1 MPFDE
6 FIKNRDLLSGDLFE
20 ITVVSEKKDVF
31 KKLEGAQ
38 KSFANNHSIEVK
50 RRFDSVL
57 DIRKLAIESQSSN
70 QRFKRNLSKS
80 FRTRV

>member
-31 KKLEGAQ
+31 KKLEGGS
-38 KSFANNHSIEVK
+38 K
-50 RRFDSVL
+50 
-57 DIRKLAIESQSSN
+57 
-70 QRFKRNLSKS
+70 NLLLIITQLK
-80 FRTRV
+80 